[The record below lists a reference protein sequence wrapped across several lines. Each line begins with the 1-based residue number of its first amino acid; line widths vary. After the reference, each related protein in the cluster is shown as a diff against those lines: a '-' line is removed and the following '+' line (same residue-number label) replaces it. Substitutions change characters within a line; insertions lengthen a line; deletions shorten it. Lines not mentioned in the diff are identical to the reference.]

1 MIRHIVLFSFKEDCT
16 QKEIDHLFLKLSQL
30 RSIMPQIKSYSYG
43 KNNSPEGLHQSFDY
57 GMTMDFDCK
66 NDRNF
71 YLEHPEHQ
79 KIIKEQIKP
88 NLRSHQNSVLVLDYE
103 VNS

>member
-1 MIRHIVLFSFKEDCT
+1 
-16 QKEIDHLFLKLSQL
+16 
-30 RSIMPQIKSYSYG
+30 
-43 KNNSPEGLHQSFDY
+43 
-57 GMTMDFDCK
+57 MDFDCE